1 MSTAAGAV
9 VLVTGA
15 TGPAGRAACA
25 ALVDAGATVVAVG
38 RDPEKLAALSG
49 THAEVADPAD
59 AASCLELA
67 ARVRDRFGRIDGLV
81 HLVGGW
87 RGGPRFTANTDE
99 DWAAMSGSSVDTLR
113 HMSIAVHDDLVGSD
127 RGRAVIISSTAVDSP
142 TPGAA
147 SYAAAKAAAEMW
159 QRAFAESLRRNQSGR
174 KDDPLPQTG
183 AAVILV
189 VMALVDQ
196 AMRDAEPGKPFTG
209 FTDVAELGRQIVAL
223 WDRDA
228 AELNGTRIR
237 A

>member
-1 MSTAAGAV
+1 MSVAGAV

-25 ALVDAGATVVAVG
+25 ALVAAGATVVAVG
-38 RDPEKLAALSG
+38 RDEEKLAALAG
-49 THAEVADPAD
+49 VHPEVADPGD
-59 AASCLELA
+59 ASASLELA
-67 ARVRDRFGRIDGLV
+67 ARVRERFGRIDGLV

-87 RGGPRFTANTDE
+87 RGGPRFTSNTDQ
-99 DWAAMSGSSVDTLR
+99 DWDIMSESSVNTLR

-147 SYAAAKAAAEMW
+147 SYAAAKAAAETW

-174 KDDPLPQTG
+174 KTDPRPQTS

-189 VMALVDQ
+189 IMALVDNT
-196 AMRDAEPGKPFTG
+196 MREADPGNDFAG
-209 FTDVAELGRQIVAL
+209 FTETTELAARIVGL
-223 WDRDA
+223 WHTDA
-228 AELNGTRIR
+228 AELNGARISL
-237 A
+237 